1 MDRHDLPGSP
11 NFTKPYFMQLYEEE
25 GRKKIFYMHLCIL
38 LLPLMLLDGYCVD
51 VRQDVACS
59 VVTLKCLY
67 S

>member
-1 MDRHDLPGSP
+1 
-11 NFTKPYFMQLYEEE
+11 MQLYEEE